1 MILRMERGLHVCK
14 YHLSKN
20 SRKIGRKTK
29 IYNMLIFRLLSAST
43 YTTKEETCQKISLC
57 KENQMLIIPSK
68 LS

>member
-1 MILRMERGLHVCK
+1 MILRMAE

-20 SRKIGRKTK
+20 SRKMGRKTK
-29 IYNMLIFRLLSAST
+29 INMLIFRLLSAST

-57 KENQMLIIPSK
+57 KENRMLIIPSK

>member
-1 MILRMERGLHVCK
+1 MILRMERGFHVCK

-20 SRKIGRKTK
+20 SRKMGRKTK
-29 IYNMLIFRLLSAST
+29 INMLIFRLLSAST

-57 KENQMLIIPSK
+57 KEKRMLIIPSK